1 MSTISERMLLTSAS
15 YGLPKSFLPDLDTD
29 LAIANENSDKE
40 MIWILRTHGTLVV
53 PLNSGIDPAYVTYW
67 RYSAHGQNVVMF
79 LLSPSE
85 GRLEKITMAK
95 AEELIHKLPFEVS
108 SLKSIGSIMSQ
119 WRDLVSEAVEK
130 GYWNKSVLSA
140 DSPLHEW
147 LAFFVKSNNS
157 VMVTLLR
164 KLLSRVGQSTGI
176 AA

>member
-1 MSTISERMLLTSAS
+1 MSTISERMLLASAS

-29 LAIANENSDKE
+29 LAIASEHSDKE
-40 MIWILRTHGTLVV
+40 MIWILRTHGTLLV

-79 LLSPSE
+79 LLSPSA

-108 SLKSIGSIMSQ
+108 SLKRIDSLMSQ
-119 WRDLVSEAVEK
+119 WQDLVSEGVEK

-140 DSPLHEW
+140 DSSLQEW
-147 LAFFVKSNNS
+147 LDFFVKSNNS
-157 VMVTLLR
+157 VMVTLLK
-164 KLLSRVGQSTGI
+164 KLMSRIGQSTGI